1 MIRIARW
8 GIVFVAAL
16 FLSGCAALHD
26 SIAKRDLSMQASPM
40 GSIHLDPMLPEERV
54 TYIQVTDSTGNN
66 LHFEIKNELTSLLQR
81 QGYKVVDD
89 HRKAFLH
96 YSIGVVYAG
105 KASDERFRSTQMA
118 GYQGALTGA
127 AVGIGTGALARSRTG
142 MAAGGLLGMA
152 VGAAAGTIID
162 AYAKTGNYAIVADIQ
177 ISQMTNNGHASQ
189 TQVASLRQ
197 GTGTFQQQQYNSQ
210 SQYVK
215 YANRVPFSASK
226 FMLKW
231 EEALPEL
238 RRMLV
243 NSLAGSLPA

>member
-1 MIRIARW
+1 M
-8 GIVFVAAL
+8 
-16 FLSGCAALHD
+16 
-26 SIAKRDLSMQASPM
+26 
-40 GSIHLDPMLPEERV
+40 
-54 TYIQVTDSTGNN
+54 
-66 LHFEIKNELTSLLQR
+66 
-81 QGYKVVDD
+81 VDD

-118 GYQGALTGA
+118 GYQGALMGGA
-127 AVGIGTGALARSRTG
+127 IGVGAGALAKSGTGIAAGGLVG
-142 MAAGGLLGMA
+142 MAAGA
-152 VGAAAGTIID
+152 IAGTIID

-177 ISQMTNNGHASQ
+177 ISQMTKGPVSQ
-189 TQVASLRQ
+189 THVASLRQ
-197 GTGTFQQQQYNSQ
+197 GTSTFQQQQHNSQ